1 MRLIEK
7 NRLKGKK
14 VVEII
19 KLVFGKPEEGKKL
32 DEKKVWGFCLCS
44 KYVNM

>member
-1 MRLIEK
+1 MRMSEK

-19 KLVFGKPEEGKKL
+19 KLVFDKLEEGKTL
-32 DEKKVWGFCLCS
+32 DEKKV
-44 KYVNM
+44 